1 MMIPMPYE
9 PTSEEIDRLLA
20 EDPGPGSGRMLAP
33 RSDVRVHLEV
43 PMDAATLRLLQ
54 QRADSEGRALAD
66 VVSDVVRAGAQAA

>member
-1 MMIPMPYE
+1 MIPMPYE

-20 EDPGPGSGRMLAP
+20 EDPGSGRMLAP